1 MTPLLDV
8 LIPAAAAIF
17 GAIVGGVTAGL
28 LQIRSTA
35 MSAFI
40 PARLDAYRAVEAALR
55 NAASCA
61 SPASAFRDIYEAVN
75 AAMLVASG
83 ETLPLLGELNEIVRA
98 KENFQQINQTEF
110 FDLRKRLLLSMRED
124 LFTYPVP
131 RKSKGM

>member
-8 LIPAAAAIF
+8 LVPAAAAIF

-61 SPASAFRDIYEAVN
+61 APASAFRDVYEAVN

-83 ETLPLLGELNEIVRA
+83 KTLPLLSELNEIVRA
-98 KENFQQINQTEF
+98 KENFQQINQAEF